1 MNTYSSD
8 CEITIDFEIMINSEI
23 TVIMRVREIQV
34 SGMREVREE

>member
-8 CEITIDFEIMINSEI
+8 CEITIDFEIMINGEI

>member
-1 MNTYSSD
+1 MNTCSSD

-34 SGMREVREE
+34 SGMREVGEE